1 MAFRILASA
10 SRPLRFI
17 STRAAATVF
26 VRSSPAALLSGSQ
39 RVVPH
44 HFGSSTTNTDVR
56 LFSSS
61 SRARATEDV
70 DADYRIFVD
79 RLKNSPQMQKIAD
92 SPGAMTALMEMAK
105 ILQDAGINMNRKPSM
120 FEMMKL
126 ASNTEFRT
134 AANKVVEE
142 FKKAGVEL
150 NSESM
155 MQMFGNNSLT
165 GPKK

>member
-10 SRPLRFI
+10 SRPLRSI

-26 VRSSPAALLSGSQ
+26 VRSGPTALLSASH

-44 HFGSSTTNTDVR
+44 YFGSSTSNMDSR
-56 LFSSS
+56 SFSSS
-61 SRARATEDV
+61 LRARATEDA

-79 RLKNSPQMQKIAD
+79 RLKNSPQMQKIAN
-92 SPGAMTALMEMAK
+92 SPSAMAALMEMAK
-105 ILQDAGINMNRKPSM
+105 ILQDAGINMTRKPSM

-155 MQMFGNNSLT
+155 MQMFGNSSLT